1 VKYDE
6 TIELVRALDHERYRP
21 ATLTAAELRDFW
33 LSLPQLNDP
42 SGLNQM
48 AKECDHLVKHLSAK

>member
-6 TIELVRALDHERYRP
+6 TIELVRALDHERYSP
-21 ATLTAAELRDFW
+21 ATRTAAELRDFW

-42 SGLNQM
+42 SGLDQM
-48 AKECDHLVKHLSAK
+48 VEECDLLVRHLKAE